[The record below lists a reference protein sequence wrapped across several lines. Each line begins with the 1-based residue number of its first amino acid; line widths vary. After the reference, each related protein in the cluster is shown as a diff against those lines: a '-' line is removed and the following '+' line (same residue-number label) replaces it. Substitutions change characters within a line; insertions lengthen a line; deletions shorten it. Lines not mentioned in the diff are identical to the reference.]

1 VEDVLNR
8 VKIAIGK
15 VACRDKIASIN
26 NLVMKDSSTIFNAFN
41 RYSFVAVKNISVV
54 CFEVFTV
61 LMLRCIDGLADPNAL
76 KECSYLLT
84 LLQSVTSQK
93 TRILISSS
101 VANGG

>member
-1 VEDVLNR
+1 MEDVLNR

-26 NLVMKDSSTIFNAFN
+26 LVMKDSPTIFNAFN
-41 RYSFVAVKNISVV
+41 RYSFVAIKNISVV

-61 LMLRCIDGLADPNAL
+61 LMLRCIDGLADPDAL
-76 KECSYLLT
+76 KECSYPLT

-93 TRILISSS
+93 TRILISSF